1 MKFFSLLVNNKVTVY
16 ILVLIILIIGA
27 FSYISLPRE
36 SSPDVKIPYIFI
48 ATVYPGV
55 SPQDIENLVTQEIEK
70 EVKGISGVKKVT
82 SVSRESLSSISVE
95 FTTDV
100 VIDDALQKVRDKVST
115 AKTKMPQDIKEPVIT
130 EINFSEFPI
139 MYLNLVGNIGAAE
152 LKLVGDRIKDKFE
165 QIPGV
170 LSSEVVGGIEREVKI
185 DVNADRL
192 KYYNLSFNDVINTV
206 SAENLNI
213 PGGKVDVG
221 KTSFLVRTPG
231 EYKDP
236 EKMRDLVIKSNND
249 KPVYVRDVAE
259 VTYGFKDRQTFSRTD
274 GQESV
279 TLVLK
284 KRSGA
289 NIIDIIE
296 KAKEIVEKDKSLIPP
311 GVTYTITGDQ
321 SKSIRNT
328 LHELE
333 NGIITGVILVCLIL
347 FFFMGLKNAILVATS
362 IPLSFLISFIIL
374 SMMGITLN
382 MIVLFTLILVLGIIV
397 DDAIVVIENIYRLQE
412 KENYTP
418 HDASIEAPREVVFPV
433 TIATLTIIAS
443 FFPLLFFPGIVG
455 SFMKYMPITLIVCL
469 FSSLF
474 VAMVISPVQAAVFI
488 NFKKEKEKSRKKK
501 FRPIAK
507 FLEHFDQKFFGTSL
521 KIYEKVVRKSL
532 RYRKTTLALVFLILI
547 GVFMLYGVFNNGVE
561 FFPDVEPNSANI
573 NIQTPIGTNIE
584 ETNDIAKKIEKSIPK
599 DKNIET
605 IIVNVGSSNNP
616 LDFSGEGIPN
626 KSVITINFIDK
637 LDREYSSFES
647 VEKIRN
653 AISEIPG
660 GVIEIEKEQH
670 GPPVGPP
677 VNIEISG
684 DDFARLGEISE
695 QIKRQIQDIPG
706 LTDLKDD
713 FDKTKPEIQV
723 LVDREKAMMYGL
735 NTASIGMTVR
745 TAINGTAASKFR
757 VGEDEYDVTVRLGKV
772 QRNEISTLEDLYL
785 TNNDGQK
792 IPISSVAK
800 IKFAGSVGAI
810 NRKDLKRVVTVSAKT
825 EGRLG
830 NEVLKDVMEKLKDY
844 KLPEGYSLKYTG
856 EQEDQQESSAFLG
869 KALIVALLLIF
880 FLMVVEFNS
889 VRVPV
894 LIMISI
900 ILSLIGVLIGLMIT
914 RTPFGII
921 MTGIGVIAL
930 AGIVVRNAI
939 VMLDFAYELR
949 KRGLGRDESLVQAGI
964 IRMRPIFLTAAA
976 TILGILPLASGVD
989 FDWRTFS
996 WLIGGENTAFWR
1008 PMGVAIIFGLMVS
1021 TFLTLVI
1028 TPTLY
1033 AVSDDLFKK
1042 FQFWK
1047 KTHEKYHIEKE
1058 PDKIA
1063 PVQEIE

>member
-1 MKFFSLLVNNKVTVY
+1 MKFFKLLVNNKVTIY
-16 ILVLIILIIGA
+16 ILVLIIVIVGSY
-27 FSYISLPRE
+27 SYITLPRE

-70 EVKGISGVKKVT
+70 EVKGISGVKEVT

-95 FTTDV
+95 FTTDIK
-100 VIDDALQKVRDKVST
+100 IDDALQKVRDKVST
-115 AKTKMPQDIKEPVIT
+115 AKTNMPQDIKEPVIT
-130 EINFSEFPI
+130 EINFSELPI
-139 MYLNLVGNIGAAE
+139 LYVNLVGNIGAAE

-170 LSSEVVGGIEREVKI
+170 LSSDVVGGIEREVKI

-192 KYYNLSFNDVINTV
+192 KFYNLSFNDITNTV

-213 PGGKVDVG
+213 PGGNVDVG

-236 EKMRDLVIKSNND
+236 EKIRDLVIKSNNT
-249 KPVYVRDVAE
+249 KPVYIRDVAD
-259 VTYGFKDRQTFSRTD
+259 VTYGYKDRQTFARTG

-284 KRSGA
+284 KRVGA
-289 NIIDIIE
+289 NIIDIID
-296 KAKEIVEKDKSLIPP
+296 KAKEILEKDKTLIPP
-311 GVTYTITGDQ
+311 GVSYTMTGDH
-321 SKSIRNT
+321 SKSIKNT

-333 NGIITGVILVCLIL
+333 NGVITGVILVCLIL

-362 IPLSFLISFIIL
+362 IPLSFLISFIVL

-412 KENYTP
+412 KENYSP
-418 HDASIEAPREVVFPV
+418 HDAAIEAPREVVFPV

-443 FFPLLFFPGIVG
+443 FFPILFFPGIVG

-474 VAMVISPVQAAVFI
+474 VAMIISPIQAAVFI
-488 NFKKEKEKSRKKK
+488 NFKKEKEKSKRKK
-501 FRPIAK
+501 FRPIAR
-507 FLEHFDQKFFGTSL
+507 FLEHFDEKFFGTSL
-521 KIYEKVVRKSL
+521 KLYEKAVRKSL
-532 RYRKTTLALVFLILI
+532 RYRKTTIALVFGILI
-547 GVFMLYGVFNNGVE
+547 AVFMLYGVFNNGVE
-561 FFPDVEPNSANI
+561 FFPDVEPNSVNI
-573 NIQTPIGTNIE
+573 NITTPIGTNID
-584 ETNDIAKKIEKSIPK
+584 ETNNIAKTIEKNIPK
-599 DKNIET
+599 DENIET
-605 IIVNVGSSNNP
+605 IVVNIGSSNNP

-626 KSVITINFIDK
+626 KGVITINFIDK
-637 LDREYSSFES
+637 LDRKTSSFETL
-647 VEKIRN
+647 EKIRQE
-653 AISEIPG
+653 ISNIPG
-660 GVIEIEKEQH
+660 GTIEVEKEEH
-670 GPPVGPP
+670 GPPVGKPI
-677 VNIEISG
+677 NIEISG
-684 DDFARLGEISE
+684 DDFSKLGEISE
-695 QIKRQIQDIPG
+695 NLKREIQNIPG
-706 LTDLKDD
+706 LTDLKDN
-713 FDKTKPEIQV
+713 FDRTKPEIQV
-723 LVDREKAMMYGL
+723 IVDREKASLFGL
-735 NTASIGMTVR
+735 NTAMIGMTVR
-745 TAINGTAASKFR
+745 TAINGTEASKFR
-757 VGEDEYDVTVRLGKV
+757 VGEDEYDITVRLGKQ
-772 QRNEISTLEDLYL
+772 QRNEIETLENLYIS
-785 TNNDGQK
+785 NRDGQK
-792 IPISSVAK
+792 IPLSSVAQ
-800 IKFAGSVGAI
+800 IKFSGSVGAI
-810 NRKDLKRVVTVSAKT
+810 NRKDMKRVVTVSANA

-830 NEVLKDVMEKLKDY
+830 NDVLKDVMVKLENF
-844 KLPEGYSLKYTG
+844 KLPEGYNIDYTG
-856 EQEDQQESSAFLG
+856 EQEMQKESGDFLA
-869 KALIVALLLIF
+869 KALVISLLLIF
-880 FLMVVEFNS
+880 FLMVIEFNS

-900 ILSLIGVLIGLMIT
+900 LLSLIGVLLGLMFT
-914 RTPFGII
+914 STPFGII

-930 AGIVVRNAI
+930 GGIVVRNAI

-949 KRGLGRDESLVQAGI
+949 KRGLDRDESLVQAGI

-976 TILGILPLASGVD
+976 TILGITPLASGID

-1033 AVSDDLFKK
+1033 AVSDDLFRK

-1047 KTHEKYHIEKE
+1047 KKHKHYEIDTEAE
-1058 PDKIA
+1058 PVKG
-1063 PVQEIE
+1063 VE